1 VKEIAD
7 TGLIVAFFNRN
18 DPFHAWAAAAF
29 RAHAPFFTCD
39 AVLAEAGSFFP
50 DPIGLLRLVARGDLV
65 LDPDFVLEKEL
76 PAILALASKYADR
89 PMDLVDACLVR
100 MAELSPRSRIWTID
114 RNDFST
120 YRRHGRMAIPCEFP
134 GNGRAKRKGR

>member
-50 DPIGLLRLVARGDLV
+50 DPTGLLRLVARGDLV
-65 LDPDFVLEKEL
+65 LDPGFVLEKEL
-76 PAILALASKYADR
+76 SAVLALASKYADR
-89 PMDLVDACLVR
+89 PMDLADACLVR
-100 MAELSPRSRIWTID
+100 MAELTPRSRIWTID

-120 YRRHGRMAIPCEFP
+120 YRRLGRLAIPCEFP